1 MTMAIEGGHR
11 RLDDLPGP
19 RPWPLLGNA
28 LQVRR
33 ERFHLQLE
41 EWARLHGAPF
51 LFRLGSRRFMV
62 VTAPDVIGDV
72 LRRRPDAFRRTQRF
86 EQIARE
92 TGFLGLFAANGDTW
106 RRQRPMVLASLDPA
120 HIRNFFPALVEVT
133 ERLRRRWETAA
144 RAGTLIDVQSDLMRY
159 TVDVTTGLAFG
170 ENINTLE
177 QSDGQAIQ
185 RHLNVVMP
193 HLIKRLLAPFDL
205 PRWLRASGER
215 ELQGHI
221 AALHE
226 AVADFVARTRRL
238 LAQRPELREHPENLI
253 QTLVAARDREG
264 SQVTDEDVTGNVLT
278 MLLAGEDTTA
288 NTLAWLMWLLCRNPQ
303 ACAAARAEVD
313 AVLAGSPGVQDAG
326 QLARLDL
333 LEACA
338 SEAMRLKP
346 VAPFIINEA
355 IADTTV
361 GDVRVPR
368 GAMVLCLMRPAGL
381 DGGVFAEPQRFE
393 PARWLDAAAGA
404 HAMASPKRH
413 TMPFGAGP
421 RMCPGRYLAMAE
433 IKMVAAM
440 LLANFELA
448 EAVVEG
454 GEEPG
459 ERITIVMSPG
469 GLRMRLRPRPQRA
482 AAPLSAAA
490 VQPPPPRPAAGA

>member
-1 MTMAIEGGHR
+1 MTMATTAGHR
-11 RLDDLPGP
+11 TLADLPGP
-19 RPWPLLGNA
+19 RPWPLVGNA
-28 LQVRR
+28 LQVQR

-41 EWARLHGAPF
+41 EWARVHGAPF
-51 LFRLGSRRFMV
+51 MFRLGARQFMV
-62 VTAPDVIGDV
+62 VTAPDVVGDV
-72 LRRRPDAFRRTQRF
+72 LRRRPDGFRRTRRL

-106 RRQRPMVLASLDPA
+106 RRQRPMVLASLDPS

-133 ERLRRRWETAA
+133 QRLCRRWEAA
-144 RAGTLIDVQSDLMRY
+144 AQAGTLIDVQADLMRY

-177 QSDGQAIQ
+177 QSDGQGIQ
-185 RHLNVVMP
+185 QHLNVVMP
-193 HLIKRLLAPFDL
+193 HLIKRLLAPFHL

-221 AALHE
+221 AALRA
-226 AVADFVARTRRL
+226 AVAQFVASTRRRL
-238 LAQRPELREHPENLI
+238 QERPELRERPENLI

-288 NTLAWLMWLLCRNPQ
+288 NTLAWLMWLLYRNPQ

-313 AVLAGSPGVQDAG
+313 AVLGGACVVRDIG

-333 LEACA
+333 VEACA

-355 IADTTV
+355 VEDTAV
-361 GDVRVPR
+361 GGVLVPA
-368 GAMVLCLMRPAGL
+368 GAMVLCLMRPAGV
-381 DGGVFAEPQRFE
+381 DGDVFAEPQRFD
-393 PARWLDAAAGA
+393 PARWVDGAAGA
-404 HAMASPKRH
+404 HGMASPKRH

-433 IKMVAAM
+433 IKMAAAM
-440 LLANFELA
+440 LLANFDLED
-448 EAVVEG
+448 AVVDG
-454 GEEPG
+454 GDEPR

-469 GLRMRLRPRPQRA
+469 GLRMRLRRRAPREGA
-482 AAPLSAAA
+482 LS
-490 VQPPPPRPAAGA
+490 